1 LGERRVHTA
10 GVRGF
15 KSLRGHVAADTVR
28 IVRTI
33 ELRLR
38 WTNLWAAVLTAAT
51 GRHAY
56 VSTSCLHG
64 RHKHCRSAINIDGG
78 TKDPGTC
85 KHCKAVC
92 RCPTC
97 EHGQTGLPAL

>member
-1 LGERRVHTA
+1 
-10 GVRGF
+10 
-15 KSLRGHVAADTVR
+15 
-28 IVRTI
+28 VRTI

-97 EHGQTGLPAL
+97 EHGRTGLPAL